1 MATHKEE
8 RSFVCFVVPSLL
20 PADRRLLS
28 GRITARLRLPRNPGP
43 WHTLPVSM
51 HFEVQVTPNEARVLG
66 VLIEKAFTTPDQYP
80 LTCNAVTIGA
90 NQKSNREPVLSL
102 SEDETL
108 AALEGLETKHLV
120 RRVFPEN
127 SRVEKY
133 SQWAR
138 EMLVLPAESLAVLAE
153 LLMRGPQTPGELR
166 ARASRMRRMESTADL
181 MNALAPAIERGYAT
195 RLPPAPGSRAERYGQ
210 LLCPEAHRVEV
221 EESAPSGPGP
231 GLTDRV
237 AGLETE
243 VERLRRQLEGL
254 ATRLGQPLDE

>member
-1 MATHKEE
+1 
-8 RSFVCFVVPSLL
+8 
-20 PADRRLLS
+20 
-28 GRITARLRLPRNPGP
+28 
-43 WHTLPVSM
+43 M

-66 VLIEKAFTTPDQYP
+66 VLIEKAFATPDQYP
-80 LTCNAVTIGA
+80 LTCNAVTSGA
-90 NQKSNREPVLSL
+90 NQKSNREPMLSL
-102 SEDETL
+102 SEEETL
-108 AALEGLETKHLV
+108 AALEGLETKHLA

-133 SQWAR
+133 SHR
-138 EMLVLPAESLAVLAE
+138 GGETLVLPAESLAVLAE

-210 LLCPEAHRVEV
+210 LLCPEAHVVEV
-221 EESAPSGPGP
+221 EESAPSEP

-237 AGLETE
+237 TGLEAE